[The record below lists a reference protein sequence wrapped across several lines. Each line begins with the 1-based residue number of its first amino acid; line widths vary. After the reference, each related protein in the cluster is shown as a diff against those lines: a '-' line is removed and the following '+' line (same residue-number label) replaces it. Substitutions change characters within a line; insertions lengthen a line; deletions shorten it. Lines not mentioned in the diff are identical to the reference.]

1 MKAEELVGANRQ
13 ERLRAEVDAKGLEK
27 IMNAD
32 FETVSPS
39 DTVNVVLKRMRELDM
54 HEMPVAVDGGKLMG
68 VVSYGTLLKRR
79 NVSIET
85 KAETL
90 LLRPQNV
97 TVLSPVT
104 EVAEIMINSGFRE
117 LPVTRDGTIIGVVSR
132 SGLLRIIQ
140 EVKELQ
146 RIPVSEVM
154 SKEVRTVRLDTS
166 VKDAVRYMS
175 AMEVRVLPVVD
186 DRDRIIGVVGIKD
199 ISHANWHLRDRA
211 TVGELAGESIPIE
224 VKVGS
229 VAVEPAVVAGPD
241 MTLGEAAKIML
252 DRGISTLPVVDFG
265 KLLGIVTKYDLIALL
280 ASLRQRSKLYIQI
293 SGLSDDDRFS
303 QEMMVAEIEGSM
315 KKIAAI
321 ETPVMFDLH
330 VAAYKD
336 EGLNYKYSLHGRL
349 TTDDRLYTASST
361 EWDLVQATSTLMK
374 TFERRVIDHK
384 EQKLDHRRRTKNI
397 GHHQ

>member
-199 ISHANWHLRDRA
+199 I
-211 TVGELAGESIPIE
+211 
-224 VKVGS
+224 
-229 VAVEPAVVAGPD
+229 
-241 MTLGEAAKIML
+241 
-252 DRGISTLPVVDFG
+252 
-265 KLLGIVTKYDLIALL
+265 
-280 ASLRQRSKLYIQI
+280 
-293 SGLSDDDRFS
+293 
-303 QEMMVAEIEGSM
+303 
-315 KKIAAI
+315 
-321 ETPVMFDLH
+321 
-330 VAAYKD
+330 
-336 EGLNYKYSLHGRL
+336 
-349 TTDDRLYTASST
+349 
-361 EWDLVQATSTLMK
+361 
-374 TFERRVIDHK
+374 
-384 EQKLDHRRRTKNI
+384 
-397 GHHQ
+397 